1 MNMEKER
8 ITTGWR
14 TEYSQWEWDLLLHL
28 GTSLLLLFEEKRSSR
43 TRIIDSIGA
52 REHHQIWREWWWKGD
67 FDLLL
72 LLVYCLKCWRRTGR
86 WYAAAVAA
94 TDRRGC
100 FDPRDGQRDKRR
112 VVGAERMARDDHA
125 TGGGAAGTSAATCS
139 DEEGAVTSGCDERQ
153 RAAVSEYWI

>member
-1 MNMEKER
+1 MKW
-8 ITTGWR
+8 T
-14 TEYSQWEWDLLLHL
+14 SSLHK
-28 GTSLLLLFEEKRSSR
+28 LLFSPWYQKPSQ
-43 TRIIDSIGA
+43 TVLWLFIDSKTVTMMVKELHRLFFSPSLIDEG
-52 REHHQIWREWWWKGD
+52 G
-67 FDLLL
+67 
-72 LLVYCLKCWRRTGR
+72 
-86 WYAAAVAA
+86 
-94 TDRRGC
+94 DRRGC